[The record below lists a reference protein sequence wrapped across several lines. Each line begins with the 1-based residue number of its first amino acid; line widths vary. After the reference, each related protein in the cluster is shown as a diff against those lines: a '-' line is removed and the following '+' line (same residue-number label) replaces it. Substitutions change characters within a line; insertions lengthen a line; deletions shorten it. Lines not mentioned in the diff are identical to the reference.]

1 MVKQYGDLYLDTRRA
16 LLETEDAQDAGVLA
30 RMLVCHV
37 SGKSQA
43 QFLADREL
51 YASDKIVEDVE
62 KALKRLLEG
71 EPIAYILGQ
80 WEFYGLPL
88 HVSPNVLIPRD
99 DTCAVAELAIRQAL
113 FLQEDPRVLDLC
125 CGSGCIGLAI
135 ASRVKDAKVTL
146 ADVSQEALTIAKENT
161 ALNKLSGRVRC
172 VRANALEPAFPFLGK
187 FDMIVSNPPYITGE
201 DMKQLPH
208 SVKDYEPH
216 LALYG
221 GEDGLDFY
229 RAIAKNFAQA
239 LKPGGYLCFEFGMGQ
254 GDDVC
259 KILQENGYTILE
271 RTRDYNDRERAVL
284 AQYGRKE
291 TEYGNEKNSL

>member
-1 MVKQYGDLYLDTRRA
+1 MVKTYGNLYQDTRRA
-16 LLETEDAQDAGVLA
+16 LLANENVNDAGVMA

-43 QFLADREL
+43 EFLADRDL
-51 YASDKIVEDVE
+51 YASEAVVEGVE
-62 KALKRLLEG
+62 NCLQRLLNQ
-71 EPIAYILGQ
+71 EPMAYILGQ
-80 WEFYGLPL
+80 WEFYGLPM
-88 HVSPNVLIPRD
+88 HVSPSVLIPRD

-113 FLQEDPRVLDLC
+113 FLEKDPRILDLC

-146 ADVSQEALTIAKENT
+146 ADVSQDALSVAKENVN
-161 ALNKLSGRVRC
+161 LNKLSGRVRC
-172 VRANALEPAFPFLGK
+172 IAADALKPAFPFLGK
-187 FDMIVSNPPYITGE
+187 FDMIVSNPPYITGA
-201 DMKQLPH
+201 DMLELPD
-208 SVKDYEPH
+208 SVKNYEPH

-229 RAIAKNFAQA
+229 RSIAKNFAPA
-239 LKPGGYLCFEFGMGQ
+239 LKPGGYLAFEFGEGQ

-259 KILQENGYTILE
+259 AILRQNGYTILE

-284 AQYGRKE
+284 ARYGRKE
-291 TEYGNEKNSL
+291 ENYGD